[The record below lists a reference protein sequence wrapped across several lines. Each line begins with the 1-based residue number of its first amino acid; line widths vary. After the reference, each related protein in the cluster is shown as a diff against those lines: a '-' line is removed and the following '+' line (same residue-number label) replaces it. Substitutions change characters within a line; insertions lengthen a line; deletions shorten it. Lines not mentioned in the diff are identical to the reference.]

1 MVLTYINSLNKNYK
15 GERTYEFLFS
25 KNMEIDFGEDWD
37 VNPASSGTITP
48 PPLTEIVRVAVLK
61 TDKLEFDLA
70 TQSEYFS
77 MYDCVEK
84 IIALGWESESPENE
98 NRLVFHFGEDFES
111 VKAKLYS
118 RDIIIEILNDK

>member
-1 MVLTYINSLNKNYK
+1 MVLTYINSLNKNYR

-25 KNMEIDFGEDWD
+25 KNVEIDFGEDWD
-37 VNPASSGTITP
+37 INPASSGSITP
-48 PPLTEIVRVAVLK
+48 PPLNEIVNVAVLK

-70 TQSEYFS
+70 IQSEYFS

-98 NRLVFHFGEDFES
+98 ERLVFHFGESFES

-118 RDIIIEILNDK
+118 RDIIIEILKDK